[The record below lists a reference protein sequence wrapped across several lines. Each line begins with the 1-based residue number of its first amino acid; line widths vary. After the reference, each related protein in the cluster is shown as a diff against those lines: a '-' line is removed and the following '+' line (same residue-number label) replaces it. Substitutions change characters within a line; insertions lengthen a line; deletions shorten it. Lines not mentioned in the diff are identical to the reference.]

1 MDTMLST
8 IEKKIQEKNTT
19 TIKQMNDTLTSLTSR
34 VITVER
40 DVSHIKT
47 RVSDMATFLHNF
59 HPFFIP
65 FF

>member
-47 RVSDMATFLHNF
+47 RVSDME
-59 HPFFIP
+59 PS
-65 FF
+65 